1 MHVVFLT
8 DDSTILQSMWK
19 YFIHGTT
26 FFILLGREE
35 FKNNSLRV
43 CVCVYLSS
51 PTVCNFFIH
60 YFNPSIPLNNQ
71 DRLSPYNINT
81 LSSRQVMR
89 IRKISIMGLFV
100 DPVLTS
106 VN

>member
-19 YFIHGTT
+19 CFIHGAT
-26 FFILLGREE
+26 FFIPLGREE
-35 FKNNSLRV
+35 FKNNSLRG

-60 YFNPSIPLNNQ
+60 YFNPNLLELP
-71 DRLSPYNINT
+71 
-81 LSSRQVMR
+81 RQTFSLQYQY
-89 IRKISIMGLFV
+89 IIKQ
-100 DPVLTS
+100 TS
-106 VN
+106 DEN